1 MPDITVEEFAQDV
14 GVSVKRIQEQ
24 LVEAGLSNKNAEDV
38 ISDVEKS
45 KLLSFLRKKHGKDS
59 GDGPRKITLR
69 RKTISELK
77 VPVASQGRAKPRS
90 KTVSIEF
97 RKRRTY
103 AKRSDLTDTAKEEK
117 KVKASEEKIQEPEIE
132 SSEAKNDEL
141 PIKKEV
147 ADNKPER
154 VVDVVQKPEEN
165 ETINQENLL
174 QGKNEVKSMPI
185 QNLPESE
192 VKKVTTKDKKK
203 KKEQVHHKREEL
215 HVTSKTSGKRR
226 KKTYIKPVIPQQK
239 NKQHGFE
246 KPTAPIVREV
256 EIPENISVSELGQ
269 RMSVKGSEVVKILM
283 GLGTMTTINQI
294 IDQETAILV
303 VEEIGHNGIALKEEN
318 IEEDLA
324 NLIQYKDKPKT
335 RPAVITVMGH
345 VDHGKTTLLDF
356 IRKTKVVDGEAGG
369 ITQHIGAYE
378 VETSKGKLTF
388 IDTPGHAAF
397 SSMRARGANTTDIV
411 VLVVAAN
418 DGIKPQTE
426 EAINHAKA
434 ADVSIVVAINKI
446 DLDGADPDK
455 VKGDLAALDL
465 TPDDWGGNT
474 QMVPVSAIKG
484 DGIED
489 LLERI
494 ALEAEIL
501 ELKANYE
508 GAAQG
513 VVIES
518 ELDKFKGSVST
529 FLIQNGTLKVGDLVV
544 SGNAM
549 GKIKSIVNS
558 DGNKIKQAGP
568 SAAVEVLGLNSV
580 PTAGDQFQVV
590 KNDKQAREIS
600 EYRTSKEK
608 EKKLLKQ
615 KDESVGDLFE
625 TLGQE
630 TKKVLNVIVKTDV
643 GGTCEAVVAALHDL
657 GNDKAK
663 VKLVS
668 SGVGGISESD
678 ANLAVA
684 VESIIL
690 GFNVRADNA
699 AKKIIE
705 EENIPLSYHS
715 IIYEL
720 LDDVKARM
728 SGLLDPIIKE
738 EILGTSEVLEVFN
751 SPKFGQ
757 VAGCNV
763 IEGNVLRNKP
773 VRVLRDDIVIFEGEL
788 NSLRRFKEDVNE
800 VKNGNECGMGI
811 KNYKDIK
818 PGDKIEV
825 FDRKEEAQ
833 QI

>member
-1 MPDITVEEFAQDV
+1 MAITVKDFAKTLKIPDKALIERMQKAGLSHSKSSDEITPSDKQALLKFLKGSKTASSKSV
-14 GVSVKRIQEQ
+14 TSESGVKVTSRGKASSIQSSNKSYSDNIEAKRAAASEQLKEQQIKRQEQ
-24 LVEAGLSNKNAEDV
+24 LKEAVK
-38 ISDVEKS
+38 EKQAQ
-45 KLLSFLRKKHGKDS
+45 KKK
-59 GDGPRKITLR
+59 
-69 RKTISELK
+69 KTIKTKQEPQQEK
-77 VPVASQGRAKPRS
+77 VDVKDQLSSAVNAFK
-90 KTVSIEF
+90 K
-97 RKRRTY
+97 
-103 AKRSDLTDTAKEEK
+103 KEEN
-117 KVKASEEKIQEPEIE
+117 IFDDQHQF
-132 SSEAKNDEL
+132 EAPTEF
-141 PIKKEV
+141 IKKDIEI
-147 ADNKPER
+147 P
-154 VVDVVQKPEEN
+154 
-165 ETINQENLL
+165 ETINV
-174 QGKNEVKSMPI
+174 G
-185 QNLPESE
+185 
-192 VKKVTTKDKKK
+192 
-203 KKEQVHHKREEL
+203 EL
-215 HVTSKTSGKRR
+215 AKLM
-226 KKTYIKPVIPQQK
+226 
-239 NKQHGFE
+239 
-246 KPTAPIVREV
+246 A
-256 EIPENISVSELGQ
+256 
-269 RMSVKGSEVVKILM
+269 VKGGEVVKNLM
-283 GLGTMTTINQI
+283 SLGVVATINDV

-303 VEEIGHNGIALKEEN
+303 VEEIGHNGIAIEQEN
-318 IEEDLA
+318 LEEDLA
-324 NLIQYKDKPKT
+324 NLIKYKDEPKT

-378 VETSKGKLTF
+378 VDTSKGRLTF

-434 ADVSIVVAINKI
+434 ADVSIVVAINKV
-446 DLDGADPDK
+446 DLDGADIDK
-455 VKGDLAALDL
+455 VKGDLAAKDL
-465 TPDDWGGNT
+465 TPEDWGGNI
-474 QMVPVSAIKG
+474 QMVPISALKG
-484 DGIED
+484 DGVDE

-501 ELKANYE
+501 ELKAHHD

-518 ELDKFKGSVST
+518 ELDKFRGSVAT
-529 FLIQNGTLKVGDLVV
+529 FLVQNGTLNVGDLVV
-544 SGNAM
+544 SGNAI
-549 GKIKSIVNS
+549 GKVKSIINS
-558 DGNKIKQAGP
+558 DGNKIKSALP
-568 SAAVEVLGLNSV
+568 SAAVEILGLNLV
-580 PTAGDQFQVV
+580 PNAGDQFMVV
-590 KNDKQAREIS
+590 KNEKQAREIA
-600 EYRTSKEK
+600 EYRLTKEK
-608 EKKLLKQ
+608 ERKLLKQ
-615 KDESVGDLFE
+615 KDESAGDLFE

-630 TKKVLNVIVKTDV
+630 AKKVLNVIIKTDV
-643 GGTCEAVVAALHDL
+643 GGTCEAITAALNDL
-657 GNDKAK
+657 GTDKAK
-663 VKLVS
+663 VKIVS

-684 VESIIL
+684 VDSIIL
-690 GFNVRADNA
+690 GFNVRADST

-705 EENIPLSYHS
+705 SESIKLSYHS

-728 SGLLDPIIKE
+728 SGLLDPIVRE
-738 EILGTSEVLEVFN
+738 EIVGTAEVLEVFN

-763 IEGNVLRNKP
+763 VEGNVLRNKP
-773 VRVLRDDIVIFEGEL
+773 VRVLRDEIVIFEGEL

-833 QI
+833 EI

>member
-1 MPDITVEEFAQDV
+1 MAITVKDFAKTLKIPDKALIERMQ
-14 GVSVKRIQEQ
+14 K
-24 LVEAGLSNKNAEDV
+24 AGLSHSKS
-38 ISDVEKS
+38 SDEITPSDKQALLKFLKGSKSASSKSVTSESGVKVTSKGKSASVQTSKKSYSDNIEAKRAAASEQLKEQQIKRKEQLKEAVKEKQVQ
-45 KLLSFLRKKHGKDS
+45 KKK
-59 GDGPRKITLR
+59 
-69 RKTISELK
+69 KTIKNKQAPQHEK
-77 VPVASQGRAKPRS
+77 VDVKDQLSSAVDAFK
-90 KTVSIEF
+90 K
-97 RKRRTY
+97 
-103 AKRSDLTDTAKEEK
+103 KEENIFDDK
-117 KVKASEEKIQEPEIE
+117 HQF
-132 SSEAKNDEL
+132 EAPTEF
-141 PIKKEV
+141 IKKDIEV
-147 ADNKPER
+147 P
-154 VVDVVQKPEEN
+154 
-165 ETINQENLL
+165 ETINV
-174 QGKNEVKSMPI
+174 G
-185 QNLPESE
+185 
-192 VKKVTTKDKKK
+192 
-203 KKEQVHHKREEL
+203 EL
-215 HVTSKTSGKRR
+215 AKLM
-226 KKTYIKPVIPQQK
+226 
-239 NKQHGFE
+239 
-246 KPTAPIVREV
+246 A
-256 EIPENISVSELGQ
+256 
-269 RMSVKGSEVVKILM
+269 VKGGEVVKNLM
-283 GLGTMTTINQI
+283 SLGVVATINDV

-303 VEEIGHNGIALKEEN
+303 VEEIGHNGIAVEQEN
-318 IEEDLA
+318 LEQDLA
-324 NLIQYKDKPKT
+324 NLIQYKDEPKS

-378 VETSKGKLTF
+378 VDTSKGRLTF

-434 ADVSIVVAINKI
+434 ADVSIVVAINKV
-446 DLDGADPDK
+446 DLEGADIDK
-455 VKGDLAALDL
+455 VKGDLAAKDL
-465 TPDDWGGNT
+465 TPEDWGGNI
-474 QMVPVSAIKG
+474 QMVPISALKG
-484 DGIED
+484 DGVDE

-501 ELKANYE
+501 ELKAHHD

-518 ELDKFKGSVST
+518 ELDKFRGSVAT
-529 FLIQNGTLKVGDLVV
+529 FLVQNGTLNVGDLVV
-544 SGNAM
+544 SGNAI
-549 GKIKSIVNS
+549 GKVKSIINS
-558 DGNKIKQAGP
+558 DGNKIKSALP
-568 SAAVEVLGLNSV
+568 SAAVEILGLNLV
-580 PTAGDQFQVV
+580 PNAGDQFQVV
-590 KNDKQAREIS
+590 ENEKQAREIA
-600 EYRTSKEK
+600 EYRLTKEK

-615 KDESVGDLFE
+615 KDESAGDLFE

-630 TKKVLNVIVKTDV
+630 AKKVLNVIIKTDV
-643 GGTCEAVVAALHDL
+643 GGTCEAITAALNDL
-657 GNDKAK
+657 GTEKAK
-663 VKLVS
+663 VKIVS

-684 VESIIL
+684 VDSIIL
-690 GFNVRADNA
+690 GFNVRADST

-705 EENIPLSYHS
+705 SESIQLSYHS

-728 SGLLDPIIKE
+728 SGLLDPIVKE
-738 EILGTSEVLEVFN
+738 EIVGTAEVLEVFN

-763 IEGNVLRNKP
+763 VEGNVLRNKP
-773 VRVLRDDIVIFEGEL
+773 VRVLRDEIVIFEGEL

-833 QI
+833 VI

>member
-1 MPDITVEEFAQDV
+1 MAITVKNFAKTLKISDKALIDRMQKAGLAHSKSSDEITPSDKQALLKFLKGSKSSTSKSV
-14 GVSVKRIQEQ
+14 TSESGVKVTSRGKASSVKVSNKSYSDNIEAKRAAASEQ
-24 LVEAGLSNKNAEDV
+24 LKEQQIKRQEHLKEAVKEKQAQKKKKIVKTKQDTELEKVDVKDQLSSAV
-38 ISDVEKS
+38 SA
-45 KLLSFLRKKHGKDS
+45 FKK
-59 GDGPRKITLR
+59 
-69 RKTISELK
+69 
-77 VPVASQGRAKPRS
+77 
-90 KTVSIEF
+90 
-97 RKRRTY
+97 
-103 AKRSDLTDTAKEEK
+103 KEENIFDDQHK
-117 KVKASEEKIQEPEIE
+117 F
-132 SSEAKNDEL
+132 EAPTEF
-141 PIKKEV
+141 IKKDIEV
-147 ADNKPER
+147 P
-154 VVDVVQKPEEN
+154 
-165 ETINQENLL
+165 ETINV
-174 QGKNEVKSMPI
+174 G
-185 QNLPESE
+185 
-192 VKKVTTKDKKK
+192 
-203 KKEQVHHKREEL
+203 EL
-215 HVTSKTSGKRR
+215 AKMM
-226 KKTYIKPVIPQQK
+226 
-239 NKQHGFE
+239 
-246 KPTAPIVREV
+246 A
-256 EIPENISVSELGQ
+256 
-269 RMSVKGSEVVKILM
+269 VKGGEVVKSLM
-283 GLGTMTTINQI
+283 SLGVVATINDV

-303 VEEIGHNGIALKEEN
+303 VEEIGHNGIAIEKENLEQ
-318 IEEDLA
+318 DLA

-378 VETSKGKLTF
+378 VDTSKGRLTF

-434 ADVSIVVAINKI
+434 ADVSIVVAINKV
-446 DLDGADPDK
+446 DLDGSDIDK
-455 VKGDLAALDL
+455 VKGDLAAKGL
-465 TPDDWGGNT
+465 TPEDWGGNI
-474 QMVPVSAIKG
+474 QMVPISALKG
-484 DGIED
+484 DGVDE
-489 LLERI
+489 LLDRI

-501 ELKANYE
+501 ELKAHHD

-518 ELDKFKGSVST
+518 ELDKFRGSVAT
-529 FLIQNGTLKVGDLVV
+529 FLVQNGTLNVGDLVV
-544 SGNAM
+544 SGNAT
-549 GKIKSIVNS
+549 GKVKSITNS
-558 DGNKIKQAGP
+558 DGNKIKSALP
-568 SAAVEVLGLNSV
+568 SAAVEILGLNLV
-580 PTAGDQFQVV
+580 PNAGDQFLVV
-590 KNDKQAREIS
+590 KNEKQAREIA
-600 EYRTSKEK
+600 EYRLTKEK

-630 TKKVLNVIVKTDV
+630 AKKILNVIIKTDV
-643 GGTCEAVVAALHDL
+643 GGTCEAITAALNDL
-657 GNDKAK
+657 GTEKAK
-663 VKLVS
+663 VKIVA

-678 ANLAVA
+678 ANLALA
-684 VESIIL
+684 VDSIIL
-690 GFNVRADNA
+690 GFNVRADSS

-705 EENIPLSYHS
+705 SESIKLSYHS

-728 SGLLDPIIKE
+728 SGLLDPIVRELIV
-738 EILGTSEVLEVFN
+738 GTAEVLEVFN

-763 IEGNVLRNKP
+763 VEGSVLRNKP

-833 QI
+833 EI

>member
-1 MPDITVEEFAQDV
+1 MAITVKDFAKTLKISD
-14 GVSVKRIQEQ
+14 KA
-24 LVEAGLSNKNAEDV
+24 LVDRMQKAGLSHSKASDEITASDKQALLKFLKGTKTQSKSVKSESGVTVTSKGKSSSAISTNKSY
-38 ISDVEKS
+38 SDN
-45 KLLSFLRKKHGKDS
+45 
-59 GDGPRKITLR
+59 
-69 RKTISELK
+69 
-77 VPVASQGRAKPRS
+77 
-90 KTVSIEF
+90 IE
-97 RKRRTY
+97 
-103 AKRSDLTDTAKEEK
+103 AKRAA
-117 KVKASEEKIQEPEIE
+117 ASEQ
-132 SSEAKNDEL
+132 L
-141 PIKKEV
+141 
-147 ADNKPER
+147 
-154 VVDVVQKPEEN
+154 
-165 ETINQENLL
+165 
-174 QGKNEVKSMPI
+174 
-185 QNLPESE
+185 
-192 VKKVTTKDKKK
+192 
-203 KKEQVHHKREEL
+203 KEQQTKREEQL
-215 HVTSKTSGKRR
+215 KAATKQKQEQRNKFAKKNEEKQNTQPVNVKDQLSSAVSAYKRKEGSNFEDSQHQFEAPKELI
-226 KKTYIKPVIPQQK
+226 KKDI
-239 NKQHGFE
+239 
-246 KPTAPIVREV
+246 
-256 EIPENISVSELGQ
+256 EIPSNIQVGELAKL
-269 RMSVKGSEVVKILM
+269 MAVKGGEVVKNLM
-283 GLGTMTTINQI
+283 SLGVIATLNDF

-303 VEEIGHNGIALKEEN
+303 VEEIGHNGIAIEEEDL
-318 IEEDLA
+318 EEDLA
-324 NLIQYKDKPKT
+324 NLIQYKDEPKL

-434 ADVSIVVAINKI
+434 AGVSIVVAINKI
-446 DLDGADPDK
+446 DLDGADAEK
-455 VKGDLAALDL
+455 VKGDLAARDL

-474 QMVPVSAIKG
+474 QMVPVSALKG
-484 DGIED
+484 DGVDD

-501 ELKANYE
+501 ELKAHYD

-518 ELDKFKGSVST
+518 ESDKFRGAVST

-558 DGNKIKQAGP
+558 DGDKIKQAGP
-568 SAAVEVLGLNSV
+568 SAAIEVLGLNSV

-590 KNDKQAREIS
+590 KNDKQAREIA
-600 EYRTSKEK
+600 EYRSTKEK

-643 GGTCEAVVAALHDL
+643 GGTCEAILAALHDL
-657 GNDKAK
+657 GNEKAK
-663 VKLVS
+663 VKIVS

-705 EENIPLSYHS
+705 DEVIPFSYHS

-738 EILGTSEVLEVFN
+738 EIVGTAEVLEVFN

-757 VAGCNV
+757 IAGCNV

-818 PGDKIEV
+818 VGDKIEV

-833 QI
+833 TI

>member
-1 MPDITVEEFAQDV
+1 LTITVKDFAKTLKITDKALIERMQ
-14 GVSVKRIQEQ
+14 K
-24 LVEAGLSNKNAEDV
+24 AGLSHSKG
-38 ISDVEKS
+38 SDEVTPSDKQALLKYLKGSKS
-45 KLLSFLRKKHGKDS
+45 AASKSVTSESGVKVTSRGKVTSASSSKKSYSDN
-59 GDGPRKITLR
+59 
-69 RKTISELK
+69 
-77 VPVASQGRAKPRS
+77 
-90 KTVSIEF
+90 IE
-97 RKRRTY
+97 
-103 AKRSDLTDTAKEEK
+103 AKRAA
-117 KVKASEEKIQEPEIE
+117 ASEQLKEQQIKREEQLKAAAKLKQEQKKIKAIKKQSAPEKIVDVKDQL
-132 SSEAKNDEL
+132 SSAVDAYK
-141 PIKKEV
+141 KKEV
-147 ADNKPER
+147 VFEDS
-154 VVDVVQKPEEN
+154 QHQFEEPK
-165 ETINQENLL
+165 EFIKKDIEVPQTI
-174 QGKNEVKSMPI
+174 
-185 QNLPESE
+185 
-192 VKKVTTKDKKK
+192 
-203 KKEQVHHKREEL
+203 QVGEL
-215 HVTSKTSGKRR
+215 AKLM
-226 KKTYIKPVIPQQK
+226 
-239 NKQHGFE
+239 
-246 KPTAPIVREV
+246 A
-256 EIPENISVSELGQ
+256 
-269 RMSVKGSEVVKILM
+269 VKGGEVVKNLM
-283 GLGTMTTINQI
+283 SLGVVATINDL

-303 VEEIGHNGIALKEEN
+303 VEEIGHNGIAGKEEN
-318 IEEDLA
+318 LEEDLA
-324 NLIQYKDKPKT
+324 NLIKYKDEKKT
-335 RPAVITVMGH
+335 RPPVITVMGH

-356 IRKTKVVDGEAGG
+356 IRNTKVVEGEAGG
-369 ITQHIGAYE
+369 ITQHIGAYQ
-378 VETSKGKLTF
+378 VETSKGLLTF

-411 VLVVAAN
+411 ILVVAAN

-434 ADVSIVVAINKI
+434 AGVSIVVAINKI
-446 DLDGADPDK
+446 DLDGADIDK
-455 VKGDLAALDL
+455 VKGDLAAKDL
-465 TPDDWGGNT
+465 TPEDWGGT
-474 QMVPVSAIKG
+474 VQMVPVSALKG
-484 DGIED
+484 DGIDD

-501 ELKANYE
+501 ELKAHYE

-518 ELDKFKGSVST
+518 ELDKFRGSVAT

-544 SGNAM
+544 SGNSM

-558 DGNKIKQAGP
+558 DGQKIKSAGP

-580 PTAGDQFQVV
+580 PGAGDQFQVV
-590 KNDKQAREIS
+590 KNEKQAREIS
-600 EYRTSKEK
+600 EYRLTKEK

-615 KDESVGDLFE
+615 KDESAGDLFE

-630 TKKVLNVIVKTDV
+630 AKKVLNVIIKTDV
-643 GGTCEAVVAALHDL
+643 GGTCEAIVAALNDL
-657 GNDKAK
+657 AGEKAK
-663 VKLVS
+663 VKIVS

-684 VESIIL
+684 VESIII
-690 GFNVRADNA
+690 GFNVRADNT

-705 EENIPLSYHS
+705 SESIPLSYHS

-728 SGLLDPIIKE
+728 SGLLDPIVKE
-738 EILGTSEVLEVFN
+738 IIVGTAEVLEVFN

-773 VRVLRDDIVIFEGEL
+773 VRVLRDEVVIFEGEL

-833 QI
+833 EI

>member
-1 MPDITVEEFAQDV
+1 MAITVKDFAKTLKITDKALIERMQ
-14 GVSVKRIQEQ
+14 K
-24 LVEAGLSNKNAEDV
+24 AGLSHSKG
-38 ISDVEKS
+38 SDEVTPSDKQALLKYLKGSKS
-45 KLLSFLRKKHGKDS
+45 AASKSVTSESGVKVTSRGKVTSASSSKKSYSDN
-59 GDGPRKITLR
+59 
-69 RKTISELK
+69 
-77 VPVASQGRAKPRS
+77 
-90 KTVSIEF
+90 IE
-97 RKRRTY
+97 
-103 AKRSDLTDTAKEEK
+103 AKRAA
-117 KVKASEEKIQEPEIE
+117 ASEQLKEQQIKREEQLKAAAKLKQEQKKIKAIKKQSAPEKIVDVKDQL
-132 SSEAKNDEL
+132 SSAVDAYK
-141 PIKKEV
+141 KKEV
-147 ADNKPER
+147 VFEDS
-154 VVDVVQKPEEN
+154 QHQFEEPK
-165 ETINQENLL
+165 EFIKKDIEVPQTI
-174 QGKNEVKSMPI
+174 
-185 QNLPESE
+185 
-192 VKKVTTKDKKK
+192 
-203 KKEQVHHKREEL
+203 QVGEL
-215 HVTSKTSGKRR
+215 AKLM
-226 KKTYIKPVIPQQK
+226 
-239 NKQHGFE
+239 
-246 KPTAPIVREV
+246 A
-256 EIPENISVSELGQ
+256 
-269 RMSVKGSEVVKILM
+269 VKGGEVVKNLM
-283 GLGTMTTINQI
+283 SLGVVATINDL

-303 VEEIGHNGIALKEEN
+303 VEEIGHNGIAGKEEN
-318 IEEDLA
+318 LEEDLA
-324 NLIQYKDKPKT
+324 NLIKYKDEKKI
-335 RPAVITVMGH
+335 RPPVITVMGH

-356 IRKTKVVDGEAGG
+356 IRNTKVVEGEAGG
-369 ITQHIGAYE
+369 ITQHIGAYQ
-378 VETSKGKLTF
+378 VETSKGLLTF

-411 VLVVAAN
+411 ILVVAAN

-434 ADVSIVVAINKI
+434 AGVSIVVAINKI
-446 DLDGADPDK
+446 DLDGADIDK
-455 VKGDLAALDL
+455 VKGDLAAKDL
-465 TPDDWGGNT
+465 TPEDWGGT
-474 QMVPVSAIKG
+474 VQMVPVSALKG
-484 DGIED
+484 DGIDD

-501 ELKANYE
+501 ELKAHHE

-518 ELDKFKGSVST
+518 ELDKFRGSVAT

-544 SGNAM
+544 SGNSM

-558 DGNKIKQAGP
+558 DGLKIKSAGP

-580 PTAGDQFQVV
+580 PGAGDQFQVV
-590 KNDKQAREIS
+590 KNEKQAREIS
-600 EYRTSKEK
+600 EYRLTKEK

-615 KDESVGDLFE
+615 KDESAGDLFE

-630 TKKVLNVIVKTDV
+630 AKKVLNVIIKTDV
-643 GGTCEAVVAALHDL
+643 GGTCEAIVAALNDL
-657 GNDKAK
+657 AGEKAK
-663 VKLVS
+663 VKIVS

-684 VESIIL
+684 VESVII
-690 GFNVRADNA
+690 GFNVRADNT

-705 EENIPLSYHS
+705 SESIPLSYHS

-728 SGLLDPIIKE
+728 SGLLDPIVKE
-738 EILGTSEVLEVFN
+738 IIVGTAEVLEVFN

-773 VRVLRDDIVIFEGEL
+773 VRVLRDEVVIFEGEL

-833 QI
+833 EI

>member
-1 MPDITVEEFAQDV
+1 MTLTVKDFAKTLKISDKALLERMQKAGLKHSKGSDEV
-14 GVSVKRIQEQ
+14 TASDKQALLKSLKGSKSPSKSVTSESGVKVTSKGKASAVQSSNKSYSDNIEAKRAQASEQLKEQQVKREEQLKAAKQNQEQ
-24 LVEAGLSNKNAEDV
+24 KKKQVRQVKIQPKENPIDIKDQLSSAVNAY
-38 ISDVEKS
+38 
-45 KLLSFLRKKHGKDS
+45 KK
-59 GDGPRKITLR
+59 
-69 RKTISELK
+69 
-77 VPVASQGRAKPRS
+77 
-90 KTVSIEF
+90 
-97 RKRRTY
+97 
-103 AKRSDLTDTAKEEK
+103 KEGSP
-117 KVKASEEKIQEPEIE
+117 SEEKHQFEVP
-132 SSEAKNDEL
+132 SEF
-141 PIKKEV
+141 IKKDIEV
-147 ADNKPER
+147 P
-154 VVDVVQKPEEN
+154 
-165 ETINQENLL
+165 ETI
-174 QGKNEVKSMPI
+174 
-185 QNLPESE
+185 
-192 VKKVTTKDKKK
+192 
-203 KKEQVHHKREEL
+203 QVGEL
-215 HVTSKTSGKRR
+215 AKLM
-226 KKTYIKPVIPQQK
+226 
-239 NKQHGFE
+239 
-246 KPTAPIVREV
+246 A
-256 EIPENISVSELGQ
+256 
-269 RMSVKGSEVVKILM
+269 VKGGEVVKNLM
-283 GLGTMTTINQI
+283 SLGVVATINDV

-303 VEEIGHNGIALKEEN
+303 VEEIGHNGIAIQQDN

-324 NLIQYKDKPKT
+324 NLIQYEGKPKT

-378 VETSKGKLTF
+378 VDTSKGKLTF

-434 ADVSIVVAINKI
+434 AGVSIVVAINKI
-446 DLDGADPDK
+446 DLDGADIDK
-455 VKGDLAALDL
+455 VKGDLAAKDL
-465 TPDDWGGNT
+465 TPEDWGGNI
-474 QMVPVSAIKG
+474 QMVPISALKG
-484 DGIED
+484 DGIDD

-501 ELKANYE
+501 ELKAYYE
-508 GAAQG
+508 GSAQG

-518 ELDKFKGSVST
+518 ELDKFRGSVST
-529 FLIQNGTLKVGDLVV
+529 FLIQNGTLKIGDLVV
-544 SGNAM
+544 SGNAI
-549 GKIKSIVNS
+549 GKIKSIVDS
-558 DGNKIKQAGP
+558 DGNKIKSALP
-568 SAAVEVLGLNSV
+568 SAAVEVLGLNLV
-580 PTAGDQFQVV
+580 PNAGDQFQVV
-590 KNDKQAREIS
+590 DNEKQAREIA
-600 EYRTSKEK
+600 EYRVSKEK

-615 KDESVGDLFE
+615 KDETAGDLFE
-625 TLGQE
+625 TLGQDL
-630 TKKVLNVIVKTDV
+630 KKVLNVIIKTDV
-643 GGTCEAVVAALHDL
+643 GGTCEAIIAALYDL
-657 GNDKAK
+657 GTEKAK
-663 VKLVS
+663 VKIVS

-684 VESIIL
+684 VDSIII
-690 GFNVRADNA
+690 GFNVRADNT

-705 EENIPLSYHS
+705 SESIPLSYHS

-720 LDDVKARM
+720 IDDVKARM

-738 EILGTSEVLEVFN
+738 EIVGTAEVLEVFN

-833 QI
+833 EI

>member
-1 MPDITVEEFAQDV
+1 MAITVKDFAKTLKISD
-14 GVSVKRIQEQ
+14 KA
-24 LVEAGLSNKNAEDV
+24 LVDRMQKAGLSH
-38 ISDVEKS
+38 S
-45 KLLSFLRKKHGKDS
+45 
-59 GDGPRKITLR
+59 
-69 RKTISELK
+69 
-77 VPVASQGRAKPRS
+77 
-90 KTVSIEF
+90 
-97 RKRRTY
+97 
-103 AKRSDLTDTAKEEK
+103 
-117 KVKASEEKIQEPEIE
+117 KASDEITA
-132 SSEAKNDEL
+132 SDKQA
-141 PIKKEV
+141 
-147 ADNKPER
+147 
-154 VVDVVQKPEEN
+154 
-165 ETINQENLL
+165 LL
-174 QGKNEVKSMPI
+174 KFLKGTKTQSKSVKS
-185 QNLPESE
+185 ESG
-192 VKKVTTKDKKK
+192 VT
-203 KKEQVHHKREEL
+203 
-215 HVTSKTSGKRR
+215 VTSKGKSSSAISSNKSYSDNIEAKRAAASEQLKEQQTKRVEQLKAATKQKQEQRNKFAKKNEEKQNTQPVNVKDQLSSAVSAYKR
-226 KKTYIKPVIPQQK
+226 KEGSNFEDSQHQFEAPKELIKKDI
-239 NKQHGFE
+239 
-246 KPTAPIVREV
+246 
-256 EIPENISVSELGQ
+256 EIPSNIQVGELAKL
-269 RMSVKGSEVVKILM
+269 MAVKGGEVVKNLM
-283 GLGTMTTINQI
+283 SLGVIATLNDF

-303 VEEIGHNGIALKEEN
+303 VEEIGHNGIAIEEEDL
-318 IEEDLA
+318 EEDLA
-324 NLIQYKDKPKT
+324 NLIQYKDEPKS

-434 ADVSIVVAINKI
+434 AGVSIVVAINKI
-446 DLDGADPDK
+446 DIDGADADK
-455 VKGDLAALDL
+455 VKGDLAAKDL

-474 QMVPVSAIKG
+474 QMVPVSALKG
-484 DGIED
+484 DGVDD

-501 ELKANYE
+501 ELKAHYD

-518 ELDKFKGSVST
+518 ELDKFRGAVST

-558 DGNKIKQAGP
+558 DGDKIKQAGP
-568 SAAVEVLGLNSV
+568 SAAIEVLGLNSV

-590 KNDKQAREIS
+590 KNDKQAREIA
-600 EYRTSKEK
+600 EYRSTKEK

-630 TKKVLNVIVKTDV
+630 AKKVLNVIVKTDV
-643 GGTCEAVVAALHDL
+643 GGTCEAILAALHDL
-657 GNDKAK
+657 GNEKAK
-663 VKLVS
+663 VKIVS

-705 EENIPLSYHS
+705 DEVIPLSYHS

-738 EILGTSEVLEVFN
+738 EIVGTAEVLEVFN

-818 PGDKIEV
+818 VGDKIEV

-833 QI
+833 TI

>member
-1 MPDITVEEFAQDV
+1 MAITVKDFAKTLKISDKALLERMQN
-14 GVSVKRIQEQ
+14 
-24 LVEAGLSNKNAEDV
+24 AGLSHSKGSDEVTPSDKQALLKFLKGNKSSQPKSVTSESGVTVTSKGKSSSITSSNKSY
-38 ISDVEKS
+38 SDN
-45 KLLSFLRKKHGKDS
+45 
-59 GDGPRKITLR
+59 
-69 RKTISELK
+69 
-77 VPVASQGRAKPRS
+77 
-90 KTVSIEF
+90 IE
-97 RKRRTY
+97 
-103 AKRSDLTDTAKEEK
+103 AKRAA
-117 KVKASEEKIQEPEIE
+117 ASEQ
-132 SSEAKNDEL
+132 L
-141 PIKKEV
+141 
-147 ADNKPER
+147 
-154 VVDVVQKPEEN
+154 
-165 ETINQENLL
+165 
-174 QGKNEVKSMPI
+174 
-185 QNLPESE
+185 
-192 VKKVTTKDKKK
+192 
-203 KKEQVHHKREEL
+203 KEQQTKREEQL
-215 HVTSKTSGKRR
+215 KAATKLK
-226 KKTYIKPVIPQQK
+226 QEQK
-239 NKQHGFE
+239 NKFKKKNLE
-246 KPTAPIVREV
+246 KPNDQPVDVKDQLSSAVNAYKRKEKGVFDETEHQFEAPKEFIKKDIEV
-256 EIPENISVSELGQ
+256 PDTIQVGELAKL
-269 RMSVKGSEVVKILM
+269 MAIKGNLVVKNLM
-283 GLGTMTTINQI
+283 GLGVVATLNDF

-303 VEEIGHNGIALKEEN
+303 VEEIGHNGIAVEEEN
-318 IEEDLA
+318 LEEDLA

-356 IRKTKVVDGEAGG
+356 IRKTKVVEDEAGG

-378 VETSKGKLTF
+378 VETPKGRLTF

-411 VLVVAAN
+411 ILVVAAN

-434 ADVSIVVAINKI
+434 AGVSIVVAINKI

-455 VKGDLAALDL
+455 IKGDLAAQDL
-465 TPDDWGGNT
+465 TPEDWGGNI
-474 QMVPVSAIKG
+474 QMVPISALKG
-484 DGIED
+484 DGVDD

-501 ELKANYE
+501 ELEAHYE

-518 ELDKFKGSVST
+518 ELDKFRGSVST

-544 SGNAM
+544 SGNTM
-549 GKIKSIVNS
+549 GKIKSILDS
-558 DGNKIKQAGP
+558 EGNKIKEAVP
-568 SAAVEVLGLNSV
+568 SAAVQVLGLNSV
-580 PTAGDQFQVV
+580 PTAGDHFQVV

-600 EYRTSKEK
+600 EYRATKEK

-625 TLGQE
+625 NLGQE
-630 TKKVLNVIVKTDV
+630 AKKVLNVIVKTDV
-643 GGTCEAVVAALHDL
+643 AGTCEAIVAALNDL
-657 GNDKAK
+657 NNEKAK
-663 VKLVS
+663 VKIVS

-705 EENIPLSYHS
+705 DELISLSYHS

-728 SGLLDPIIKE
+728 SGLLDPIIRE
-738 EILGTSEVLEVFN
+738 EIIGIAEVLEVFN

-763 IEGNVLRNKP
+763 VEGNVLRNKP
-773 VRVLRDDIVIFEGEL
+773 VRVLRDEIVIFEGEL

>member
-1 MPDITVEEFAQDV
+1 LAITVKDFAKTLKISD
-14 GVSVKRIQEQ
+14 KA
-24 LVEAGLSNKNAEDV
+24 LVDRMQKAGLSHSKASDEITASDKQALLKFLKGTKTQSKSVKSESGVTVTSKGKSSSAISSNKSY
-38 ISDVEKS
+38 SDN
-45 KLLSFLRKKHGKDS
+45 
-59 GDGPRKITLR
+59 
-69 RKTISELK
+69 
-77 VPVASQGRAKPRS
+77 
-90 KTVSIEF
+90 IE
-97 RKRRTY
+97 
-103 AKRSDLTDTAKEEK
+103 AKRAA
-117 KVKASEEKIQEPEIE
+117 ASEQ
-132 SSEAKNDEL
+132 L
-141 PIKKEV
+141 
-147 ADNKPER
+147 
-154 VVDVVQKPEEN
+154 
-165 ETINQENLL
+165 
-174 QGKNEVKSMPI
+174 
-185 QNLPESE
+185 
-192 VKKVTTKDKKK
+192 
-203 KKEQVHHKREEL
+203 KEQQTKREEQL
-215 HVTSKTSGKRR
+215 KAATKQKQEQRNKFAKKNEEKQNTQPVNVKDQLSSAVSAYKRKEGSNFEDSQHQFEAPKELI
-226 KKTYIKPVIPQQK
+226 KKDI
-239 NKQHGFE
+239 
-246 KPTAPIVREV
+246 
-256 EIPENISVSELGQ
+256 EIPSNIQVGELAKL
-269 RMSVKGSEVVKILM
+269 MAVKGGEVVKNLM
-283 GLGTMTTINQI
+283 SLGVIATLNDF

-303 VEEIGHNGIALKEEN
+303 VEEIGHNGIAIEEEDL
-318 IEEDLA
+318 EEDLA
-324 NLIQYKDKPKT
+324 NLIQYKDEPKS

-434 ADVSIVVAINKI
+434 AGVSIVVAINKI
-446 DLDGADPDK
+446 DIDGADAEK
-455 VKGDLAALDL
+455 VKGDLAAKDL

-474 QMVPVSAIKG
+474 QMVPVSALKG
-484 DGIED
+484 DGVDD

-501 ELKANYE
+501 ELKAHYD

-518 ELDKFKGSVST
+518 ELDKFRGAVST

-558 DGNKIKQAGP
+558 DGDKIKQAGP
-568 SAAVEVLGLNSV
+568 SAAIEVLGLNSV

-590 KNDKQAREIS
+590 KNDKQAREIA
-600 EYRTSKEK
+600 EYRSTKEK

-630 TKKVLNVIVKTDV
+630 AKKVLNVIVKTDV
-643 GGTCEAVVAALHDL
+643 GGTCEAILAALHDL
-657 GNDKAK
+657 GNEKAK
-663 VKLVS
+663 VKIVS

-705 EENIPLSYHS
+705 DEVIPLSYHS

-738 EILGTSEVLEVFN
+738 EIVGTAEVLEVFN

-818 PGDKIEV
+818 VGDKIEV

-833 QI
+833 TI

>member
-1 MPDITVEEFAQDV
+1 MAITVKDFAKTLKISDKALIERMQKAGLNHSSESDEV
-14 GVSVKRIQEQ
+14 TASDKQALLRFLKGTKAQSKSIKSESGVTVTSKGKSASSLASKKSYSDNIEAKRAAASEQ
-24 LVEAGLSNKNAEDV
+24 L
-38 ISDVEKS
+38 
-45 KLLSFLRKKHGKDS
+45 
-59 GDGPRKITLR
+59 
-69 RKTISELK
+69 
-77 VPVASQGRAKPRS
+77 
-90 KTVSIEF
+90 
-97 RKRRTY
+97 
-103 AKRSDLTDTAKEEK
+103 
-117 KVKASEEKIQEPEIE
+117 
-132 SSEAKNDEL
+132 
-141 PIKKEV
+141 
-147 ADNKPER
+147 
-154 VVDVVQKPEEN
+154 
-165 ETINQENLL
+165 
-174 QGKNEVKSMPI
+174 
-185 QNLPESE
+185 
-192 VKKVTTKDKKK
+192 
-203 KKEQVHHKREEL
+203 KEQQTKREEQL
-215 HVTSKTSGKRR
+215 KAASKQKQEQRNKFAKKNAVKQNPNPIDVKDQLSSAVNAYKRKEGTNFEDSKHQFEAPKEFI
-226 KKTYIKPVIPQQK
+226 KKDI
-239 NKQHGFE
+239 
-246 KPTAPIVREV
+246 EV
-256 EIPENISVSELGQ
+256 PSTIQVGELAKL
-269 RMSVKGSEVVKILM
+269 MAVKGSEVVKNLM
-283 GLGTMTTINQI
+283 SLGVIATLNDF

-303 VEEIGHNGIALKEEN
+303 VEEIGHNGIAIQEEN
-318 IEEDLA
+318 LEEDLA
-324 NLIQYKDKPKT
+324 NLIQYSDEPKT

-434 ADVSIVVAINKI
+434 AGVSIVVAINKI
-446 DLDGADPDK
+446 DLDGADPEK
-455 VKGDLAALDL
+455 VKGDLAAKDL
-465 TPDDWGGNT
+465 TPDDWGGNI
-474 QMVPVSAIKG
+474 QMVPVSALKG
-484 DGIED
+484 DGVDD

-501 ELKANYE
+501 ELKAHYQ

-518 ELDKFKGSVST
+518 ELDKFRGSVST

-544 SGNAM
+544 SGNAV
-549 GKIKSIVNS
+549 GKIKSIVDS
-558 DGNKIKQAGP
+558 DGNKIKEAGP

-580 PTAGDQFQVV
+580 PSAGDKFQVV

-600 EYRTSKEK
+600 EYRTTKEK

-615 KDESVGDLFE
+615 KDESAGDLFE

-630 TKKVLNVIVKTDV
+630 SKKVLNVIVKTDV
-643 GGTCEAVVAALHDL
+643 GGTCEAILAALNDL
-657 GNDKAK
+657 GTEKAK
-663 VKLVS
+663 VKIVS

-690 GFNVRADNA
+690 GFNVRADNS

-705 EENIPLSYHS
+705 EEAIPLSYHS

-738 EILGTSEVLEVFN
+738 EIVGTAEVLEVFN

-800 VKNGNECGMGI
+800 VKSGNECGMGI

-833 QI
+833 TI

>member
-1 MPDITVEEFAQDV
+1 MTITVKDFAKTLKIADKTLIERMQ
-14 GVSVKRIQEQ
+14 K
-24 LVEAGLSNKNAEDV
+24 AGLSHSKG
-38 ISDVEKS
+38 SDEVTASDKQALLKYLKGSKSASSKSVTSESGVKVTSRGKVTSASSSKKSYSDNIEAKRAAASEQLKEQQIKREEQLKAVAKLKQEQKKS
-45 KLLSFLRKKHGKDS
+45 KAIKKQS
-59 GDGPRKITLR
+59 
-69 RKTISELK
+69 
-77 VPVASQGRAKPRS
+77 VP
-90 KTVSIEF
+90 
-97 RKRRTY
+97 
-103 AKRSDLTDTAKEEK
+103 
-117 KVKASEEKIQEPEIE
+117 EKI
-132 SSEAKNDEL
+132 
-141 PIKKEV
+141 
-147 ADNKPER
+147 
-154 VVDVVQKPEEN
+154 VDV
-165 ETINQENLL
+165 
-174 QGKNEVKSMPI
+174 
-185 QNLPESE
+185 
-192 VKKVTTKDKKK
+192 KDQLSNAVDAYK
-203 KKEQVHHKREEL
+203 KKEIVFEDSQHQFEEPKEFIKKDIEVPQTIQVGEL
-215 HVTSKTSGKRR
+215 AKLM
-226 KKTYIKPVIPQQK
+226 
-239 NKQHGFE
+239 
-246 KPTAPIVREV
+246 A
-256 EIPENISVSELGQ
+256 
-269 RMSVKGSEVVKILM
+269 VKGGEVVKNLM
-283 GLGTMTTINQI
+283 SLGVVATINDL

-303 VEEIGHNGIALKEEN
+303 VEEIGHNGIAGKEEN
-318 IEEDLA
+318 LEEDLA
-324 NLIQYKDKPKT
+324 NLIKYKDEKKT
-335 RPAVITVMGH
+335 RPPVITVMGH

-356 IRKTKVVDGEAGG
+356 IRNTKVVEGEAGG
-369 ITQHIGAYE
+369 ITQHIGAYQ
-378 VETSKGKLTF
+378 VETSKGLLTF

-411 VLVVAAN
+411 ILVVAAN

-434 ADVSIVVAINKI
+434 AGVSIVVAINKI
-446 DLDGADPDK
+446 DLDGADIDK
-455 VKGDLAALDL
+455 VKGDLAAKDL
-465 TPDDWGGNT
+465 TPEDWGGT
-474 QMVPVSAIKG
+474 VQMVPVSALKG
-484 DGIED
+484 DGIDD

-501 ELKANYE
+501 ELKAHYE

-518 ELDKFKGSVST
+518 ELDKFRGSVAT

-544 SGNAM
+544 SGNSM

-558 DGNKIKQAGP
+558 DGQKIKSAGP

-580 PTAGDQFQVV
+580 PGAGDQFQVV
-590 KNDKQAREIS
+590 KNEKQAREIS
-600 EYRTSKEK
+600 EYRLTKEK

-615 KDESVGDLFE
+615 KDESAGDLFE

-630 TKKVLNVIVKTDV
+630 AKKVLNVIIKTDV
-643 GGTCEAVVAALHDL
+643 GGTCEAIVAALNDL
-657 GNDKAK
+657 AGEKAK
-663 VKLVS
+663 VKIVS

-684 VESIIL
+684 VESVII
-690 GFNVRADNA
+690 GFNVRADNT

-705 EENIPLSYHS
+705 SESIPLSYHS

-728 SGLLDPIIKE
+728 SGLLDPIVKE
-738 EILGTSEVLEVFN
+738 IIVGTAEVLEVFN

-773 VRVLRDDIVIFEGEL
+773 VRVLRDEVVIFEGEL

-833 QI
+833 EI